1 MKKTIL
7 FITLVA
13 LTLGMTSSSLVSY
26 PTAKNVSFK
35 VGEKL
40 RYRVSYGFVDAG
52 EAVLE
57 VKSTAKKGNGRP
69 LYQVTGTG
77 RTLGGFNAFYR
88 VDDLYESYIDQKGVF
103 PWYFKR
109 RVDEGGYKINQDYT
123 FQHHKYKVQTDE
135 GNSFKIPMG
144 VQDMISSFY
153 YARTLDFKNM
163 KKGQEFEFKCFMDDE
178 LWPLKVK
185 YVGDEEI
192 SIRKGKF
199 KCHKF
204 VPVVQTGRYFE
215 SEEDVNFWV
224 TADENRIPVLVKAKI
239 PVGSIK
245 MHLVEWENLKAE
257 LTSKVK

>member
-1 MKKTIL
+1 MKYFAFL
-7 FITLVA
+7 LVA
-13 LTLGMTSSSLVSY
+13 GLSVCLLTSSSKGVLPAV
-26 PTAKNVSFK
+26 KNKAFTI
-35 VGEKL
+35 GEKL

-57 VKSTAKKGNGRP
+57 VKPTSKKGNGRSM
-69 LYQVTGTG
+69 YHVVATGK
-77 RTLGGFNAFYR
+77 TLGGFNAFYR
-88 VDDLYESYIDQKGVF
+88 VEDVYESYIDQRGVF

-123 FQHHKYKVQTDE
+123 FKQDRYRVVTEE
-135 GNSFKIPMG
+135 GKQYKIPAG

-153 YARTLDFKNM
+153 YARTLNFDNM
-163 KKGQEFEFKCFMDDE
+163 KKGQVFTFDCFMDEE

-185 YVGDEEI
+185 YVGDETI
-192 SIRKGKF
+192 NIRKGKF

-204 VPVVQTGRYFE
+204 VPVVQEGRYFS

-224 TADENRIPVLVKAKI
+224 TADDNRIPILVKAKI

-245 MHLVEWENLKAE
+245 MHLVEWENLRSP
-257 LTSKVK
+257 LSSKL